1 MSTKED
7 PLVRFTDMAYG
18 GDAVGR
24 ADDGLAVF
32 AWPGI
37 VGEQGRVR
45 VTARRAN
52 LLRGVVTEVVE
63 PSPLRVEPPCP
74 YFGTCG
80 GCQWQHV
87 DYTGQ
92 VKFKHDILRS
102 QLERIGGIEAPDLV
116 LKDPIESPRQFG
128 YRNTSHFA
136 LH

>member
-63 PSPLRVEPPCP
+63 PSPLRVRRSSRTASATPSSSVVSAPP
-74 YFGTCG
+74 
-80 GCQWQHV
+80 
-87 DYTGQ
+87 
-92 VKFKHDILRS
+92 
-102 QLERIGGIEAPDLV
+102 
-116 LKDPIESPRQFG
+116 SPAATF
-128 YRNTSHFA
+128 FVA
-136 LH
+136 